1 MVKSKMNVNKMIGKV
16 DRNMIENVVI
26 FILLVVVIGLLVRH
40 YVNYTRSSENFSA
53 HDEDDSDEVKIV
65 LYFAPWCP
73 HCANY
78 IQEWKKLGDSQKV
91 NGKTVKVEKVD
102 CEANPD
108 VPQKEN
114 IEGFPTVKLHANNTV
129 EEYTGSRTASG
140 VSNWLKQNV

>member
-1 MVKSKMNVNKMIGKV
+1 MVKSKMNVNKMLAKV
-16 DRNMIENVVI
+16 DRNMVENMVI
-26 FILLVVVIGLLVRH
+26 FVLLVVVIGLLIRH

-53 HDEDDSDEVKIV
+53 HDEDDSHEMKIV

-73 HCANY
+73 HCSSF
-78 IQEWKKLGDSQKV
+78 IKEWEKLGDSQKV

-102 CEANPD
+102 CDANPD
-108 VPQKEN
+108 VPQKED